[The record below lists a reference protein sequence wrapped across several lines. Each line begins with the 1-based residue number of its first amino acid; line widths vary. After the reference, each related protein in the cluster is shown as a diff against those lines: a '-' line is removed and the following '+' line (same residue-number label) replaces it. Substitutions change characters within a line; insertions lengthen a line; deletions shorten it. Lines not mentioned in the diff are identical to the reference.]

1 MAPGRYRPG
10 APTDPYVRALPHT
23 VLRSTDSPSAM
34 VPEAIRSS
42 DGDMLIEPRCARH
55 VSLNRVCRPTLR
67 FPPQGPP
74 GRVPL
79 LQQYYQSATTSC
91 RPSRRASLPSLGG
104 TSRVHSFFSLPDGRV
119 RRRGL
124 ELVTRYLR
132 PGFRRGSERI
142 SQVPGESQSSVCTC
156 SSTPAGL
163 LTPDHYGAA
172 TRPLVRVKQ
181 RLPQLDFRRSI
192 AWLSNSLSTLR
203 SADYSNPTQ
212 DSLPAAG
219 QALPDGLLTRKI
231 PLKGFRFVSL
241 HLILPSQASWHKHAL
256 RCALKVNGPLAD
268 VIVSITCA
276 EYSEVAS

>member
-1 MAPGRYRPG
+1 MQFVRSVDYPAARNESDSTAFDVVERRVNRSAQLTKGRVAPGRYRPG

-142 SQVPGESQSSVCTC
+142 SQVPRESQ
-156 SSTPAGL
+156 
-163 LTPDHYGAA
+163 
-172 TRPLVRVKQ
+172 
-181 RLPQLDFRRSI
+181 
-192 AWLSNSLSTLR
+192 
-203 SADYSNPTQ
+203 
-212 DSLPAAG
+212 
-219 QALPDGLLTRKI
+219 
-231 PLKGFRFVSL
+231 
-241 HLILPSQASWHKHAL
+241 
-256 RCALKVNGPLAD
+256 
-268 VIVSITCA
+268 
-276 EYSEVAS
+276 